1 MNTRTTVDFARVIV
15 IYKIIEIRHQSLVN
29 SNHFSFPWGVRVCGG
44 FPCTFKHNW
53 TDNSTH
59 IVKQE

>member
-1 MNTRTTVDFARVIV
+1 MTVDFARVIV

-44 FPCTFKHNW
+44 SLILLNIIGLITV
-53 TDNSTH
+53 H
-59 IVKQE
+59 IL